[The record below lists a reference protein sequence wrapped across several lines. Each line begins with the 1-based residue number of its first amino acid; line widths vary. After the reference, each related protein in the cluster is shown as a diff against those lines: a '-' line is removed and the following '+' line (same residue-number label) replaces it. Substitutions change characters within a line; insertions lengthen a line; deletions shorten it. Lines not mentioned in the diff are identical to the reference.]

1 MNLYF
6 QKPGDTMSEH
16 LAWQWYS
23 NIPIEVADG
32 FLDKDQ
38 RSYIAEYYNEA
49 GLLRRW
55 RRPFFRHHY
64 ARTFAAAQSFLFSV
78 SKEQPVIL
86 DIGCGTG
93 TQSLAFALL
102 GAKVISL
109 DMDDLA
115 LDILRRR
122 KDFYER
128 ETGRALDIQIKNADV
143 FTFNYASIA
152 PIDGVYSLF
161 AFNMMQPSKK
171 LISIIAPHMSK
182 ESRIAILDGNR
193 SFLASRFLSW
203 RRRNTL
209 SPTELANEFRQHGY
223 TIVDHYGGVV
233 FPPLLWCCLPYALL
247 SRMDGWLRC
256 RSWLFPVSHQIL
268 AGRR

>member
-1 MNLYF
+1 MGLYF
-6 QKPGDTMSEH
+6 PKPGDKLTEH

-23 NIPIEVADG
+23 NIPIEVADE
-32 FLDKDQ
+32 FLGKE
-38 RSYIAEYYNEA
+38 RSDYMAEYYNEA

-55 RRPFFRHHY
+55 RKPFFRHHY
-64 ARTFAAAQSFLFSV
+64 AKTFAATVSFLFSMTE
-78 SKEQPVIL
+78 KHPVIL
-86 DIGCGTG
+86 DLGCGTG

-102 GAKVISL
+102 GAKVIAL

-115 LDILRRR
+115 LDILQRR

-128 ETGRALDIQIKNADV
+128 KTGRPLDIQIENANV
-143 FTFNYASIA
+143 FTFNYSRIA
-152 PIDGVYSLF
+152 PIDCVYSLF
-161 AFNMMQPSKK
+161 AFNMMQPSNR
-171 LISIIAPHMSK
+171 LISLIATHMSK

-193 SFLASRFLSW
+193 SFWASRFFSW

-209 SPTELANEFRQHGY
+209 SPIELEHDFRQYGY

-233 FPPLLWCCLPYALL
+233 FPPLLWYCLPYALL
-247 SRMDGWLRC
+247 SRMDGWLGC
-256 RSWLFPVSHQIL
+256 RSWLFPVSHQIF